1 MSAVIKSIEKNSI
14 AEELEI
20 EIGDILLNINGN
32 EVKDVIDYRFLMADE
47 YVEIDIQK
55 ADGEVWTYEIE
66 KEYQEDLGVEF
77 ESAIMDQAKR
87 CHNNCVFCF
96 IDQLPGG
103 MRDTL
108 YFKDDD
114 SRLSFLQGNFV
125 TLTNMSDDDINRII
139 KYKISPINISVHTT
153 NPNLRI
159 QMLNNRFAGAIY
171 DRLKMLADAGIVMH
185 CQIVCCP
192 GINNGEEL
200 IKTIKDLNELYPA
213 VEDVAVVPVG
223 VTKHREEHKR
233 LNIFTG
239 ETALKELD
247 NVKPLQDKYTK
258 ELGTPFVRLSD
269 EFYVLAGRE
278 VPSADFYST
287 FHQLEDGIGMIRILR
302 DNIARDVKKL
312 KKNITGNFLFATG
325 VSAYDEIKWVCE
337 RVMEENPKLKLKV
350 KKIINNFFGS
360 TITVAGLLT
369 GGDIIDQ
376 LRDEDMD
383 APLILP
389 ENMLKSGESVFLD
402 DVTIDDM
409 EKALNRKIIICD
421 YTGKDLIDIINRNS
435 EEEK

>member
-1 MSAVIKSIEKNSI
+1 MSAKIKSIEKNSI
-14 AEELEI
+14 AEELEF
-20 EIGDILLNINGN
+20 EIGDILLSINGN

-47 YVEIDIQK
+47 YVEVDIEK
-55 ADGEVWTYEIE
+55 ADGEIWTYEIE

-77 ESAIMDQAKR
+77 ENAIMDHAKR

-125 TLTNMSDDDINRII
+125 TLTNMSDDDIHRII

-153 NPNLRI
+153 NPQLRI
-159 QMLNNRFAGAIY
+159 KMLNNRFAGAVY
-171 DRLKMLADAGIVMH
+171 ERLKLLADAGIVMH
-185 CQIVCCP
+185 CQVVCCP

-200 IKTIKDLNELYPA
+200 LRTVKDLNNLYPA

-223 VTKHREEHKR
+223 ITKHRKG
-233 LNIFTG
+233 LKDLTVFTR
-239 ETALKELD
+239 ETAAQELD
-247 NVKPLQDKYTK
+247 NVKELQEKYMI

-269 EFYVLAGRE
+269 EFYVLAGKE
-278 VPSADFYST
+278 VPNAEFYST

-302 DNIARDVKKL
+302 DTINKDVKKL
-312 KKNITGNFLFATG
+312 KKNISGNFLFATG
-325 VSAYDEIKWVCE
+325 VSAFDEIKWVSE
-337 RVMEENPKLKLKV
+337 KVMNENSKLNLKV

-376 LRDEDMD
+376 LKNETIEG
-383 APLILP
+383 PLILP
-389 ENMLKSGESVFLD
+389 ENMLKSGERIFLD
-402 DVTIDDM
+402 DVSVEEM
-409 EKALNRKIIICD
+409 EKVLHRQVIICD

-435 EEEK
+435 KEEK

>member
-1 MSAVIKSIEKNSI
+1 MSAKIKSIEKNSI
-14 AEELEI
+14 AEELEF
-20 EIGDILLNINGN
+20 EIGDILLSINGN

-47 YVEIDIQK
+47 YVEVDIEK
-55 ADGEVWTYEIE
+55 ADGEIWTYEIE

-77 ESAIMDQAKR
+77 ENAIMDHAKR

-125 TLTNMSDDDINRII
+125 TLTNMSDDDIHRII

-153 NPNLRI
+153 NPQLRI
-159 QMLNNRFAGAIY
+159 QMLNNRFAGAVY
-171 DRLKMLADAGIVMH
+171 ERLKLLADAGIVMH
-185 CQIVCCP
+185 CQVVCCP

-200 IKTIKDLNELYPA
+200 LRTVKDLNNLYPA

-223 VTKHREEHKR
+223 ITKHRKG
-233 LNIFTG
+233 LKDLTVFTR
-239 ETALKELD
+239 ETAAQELD
-247 NVKPLQDKYTK
+247 NVKELQEKYMI

-269 EFYVLAGRE
+269 EFYVLAGKE
-278 VPSADFYST
+278 VPNAEFYST

-302 DNIARDVKKL
+302 DTINKDVKKL
-312 KKNITGNFLFATG
+312 KKNISGNFLFATG
-325 VSAYDEIKWVCE
+325 VSAFDEIKWVSE
-337 RVMEENPKLKLKV
+337 KVMNENSKLNLKV

-376 LRDEDMD
+376 LKNETIEG
-383 APLILP
+383 PLILP
-389 ENMLKSGESVFLD
+389 ENMLKSGERIFLD
-402 DVTIDDM
+402 DVSVEEM
-409 EKALNRKIIICD
+409 EKVLHRQVIICD

-435 EEEK
+435 KEEK